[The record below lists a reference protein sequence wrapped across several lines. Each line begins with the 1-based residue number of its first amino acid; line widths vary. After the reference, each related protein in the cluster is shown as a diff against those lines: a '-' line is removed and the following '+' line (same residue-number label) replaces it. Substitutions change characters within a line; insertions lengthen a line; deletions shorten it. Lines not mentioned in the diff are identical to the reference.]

1 MQNKVQK
8 ENMTNKQKMISTFG
22 WGFVLWLVGYIA
34 GIVLFMLV
42 PENMIGWI
50 ITPFATIFTLWV
62 LFKRIKR
69 SELMCYFGL
78 GLVWTVMAIVL
89 DYFFIVKLFQ
99 SDSYYKPDIF
109 LYYTL
114 TFTLPLIVGY
124 WKFKNKSEETE
135 WF

>member
-1 MQNKVQK
+1 
-8 ENMTNKQKMISTFG
+8 MTNKQKMISTFG

-34 GIVLFMLV
+34 GIVLFMMV

-50 ITPFATIFTLWV
+50 ITPFATVFTLWV
-62 LFKRIKR
+62 LLKRIRR

-78 GLVWTVMAIVL
+78 GLVWTVMAVAL
-89 DYFFIVKLFQ
+89 DYLFIVKLFQ
-99 SDSYYKPDIF
+99 LDSYYKPDVF
-109 LYYTL
+109 LYYVL
-114 TFTLPLIVGY
+114 TFTLPLLVGY